1 MLNGTDMTQ
10 SVALKK
16 KQGNAKC
23 LHEKIIKGYSVYHI
37 AWNSWWL
44 TTAKAIVYY
53 INHTDQC
60 YGNRIGCC
68 SDTTIDNT

>member
-37 AWNSWWL
+37 AWNS
-44 TTAKAIVYY
+44 
-53 INHTDQC
+53 
-60 YGNRIGCC
+60 
-68 SDTTIDNT
+68 